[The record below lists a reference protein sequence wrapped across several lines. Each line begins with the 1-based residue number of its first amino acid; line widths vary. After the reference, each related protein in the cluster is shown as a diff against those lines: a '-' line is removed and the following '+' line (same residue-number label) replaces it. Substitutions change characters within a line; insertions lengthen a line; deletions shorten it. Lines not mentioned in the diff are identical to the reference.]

1 MTANPSLAGQDY
13 YMVSSVLEQLNFKK
27 YPFQPCDVF
36 LKNHRFHLICLNM
49 FFYNINNSGLGMQT
63 EHALI
68 YK

>member
-49 FFYNINNSGLGMQT
+49 FFL
-63 EHALI
+63 
-68 YK
+68 